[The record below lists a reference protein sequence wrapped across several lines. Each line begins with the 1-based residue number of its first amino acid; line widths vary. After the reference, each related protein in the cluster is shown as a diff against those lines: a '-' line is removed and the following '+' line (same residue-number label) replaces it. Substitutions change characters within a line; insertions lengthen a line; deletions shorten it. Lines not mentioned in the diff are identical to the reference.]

1 MKTITRGNFVGN
13 DRDAVLAQI
22 AEMYFVEGLSQEQIA
37 SRTNYSRSMI
47 SRLLTE
53 ARETGIVEIRVRHP
67 LGRAA
72 ELELSFGTAFEL
84 SFVRVLARGSFGER
98 QIEQRLGELAARAL
112 IERLNDNDVI
122 GLSWGRAVAEMVGA
136 LQPARRTGLQL
147 VQLLGSLG
155 NRMPEIDGAEL
166 VRHAAATLSAN
177 VHTLSAPMIVANERI
192 REALL
197 SDPIISE
204 TFERFAK
211 LTIAVVGIGSS
222 RADQSA
228 LVRAGFLSTAEARDL
243 VENGAVGDVCAI
255 QLDAHG
261 VPLKTPLH
269 RRVIGIEPAQLKAV
283 PLRIGVAAGANKG
296 APLIAAL
303 RSRMINALV
312 IDESAA
318 AAALRSIR

>member
-1 MKTITRGNFVGN
+1 MKTITRGNFVDTN
-13 DRDAVLAQI
+13 RDAVLAQI
-22 AEMYFVEGLSQEQIA
+22 AEMYFVDGLSQEQIA

-53 ARETGIVEIRVRHP
+53 ARETGIVEIKIRHP
-67 LGRAA
+67 LARVA
-72 ELELSFGTAFEL
+72 ELELSFNAAFEL
-84 SFVRVLARGSFGER
+84 SFVRVLARSALSER
-98 QIEQRLGELAARAL
+98 QIEQRLGELAARSL
-112 IERLNDNDVI
+112 IEHVRDNDVI
-122 GLSWGRAVAEMVGA
+122 GLSWGRALAELVGA
-136 LQPARRTGLQL
+136 LQPAQRSGLQL

-166 VRHAAATLSAN
+166 VRRAASTLSAN
-177 VHTLSAPMIVANERI
+177 YHTLSAPMIVANERI

-197 SDPIISE
+197 SDPVIRE
-204 TFERFAK
+204 TFERFAA
-211 LTIAVVGIGSS
+211 LTVAVVGVGATK
-222 RADQSA
+222 ADQSA

-243 VENGAVGDVCAI
+243 VESGAVGDVCAI

-283 PLRIGVAAGANKG
+283 PLRIGIAAGANKG